1 MHERKKRLL
10 IIVTSN
16 EIKIAFNSIGAGVA
30 IKIICMTMIT
40 KSRLKLMVEK

>member
-16 EIKIAFNSIGAGVA
+16 EIKIAFNSIGAGGCN
-30 IKIICMTMIT
+30 KDNLHDDDN
-40 KSRLKLMVEK
+40 KE